1 VPDIAPTGGAQVVE
15 FRPAAAHIPPDED
28 LPAGSSKRSFPMALN
43 LTRLTL
49 LLFGLLTLLPA
60 CQSASSEAPVI
71 RLGYKR
77 FIEQAILRDLYRLL
91 LEQGGFTVDIS
102 QGDLQ
107 ETAIL
112 HSALLSGTI
121 DIYPEYTGTALQ
133 VVLDQPKDNDAE
145 RVAATVAAMYRSQFN
160 LIWLQRAP
168 LNNTWAIAMSPA
180 LAGKYGITTIS
191 DFVAHASQFSLV
203 GPPDFQSNPDAM
215 PAMKQVYGEF
225 TLKRYSAVHPN
236 ERYQTFISNRND
248 AVVAFSTDGELN
260 AYNLML
266 LEDDRQLF
274 APYQVAPVVRGD
286 VLEQYPQI
294 RTILDPLAPLL
305 TDTTMQRLNNEVSGK
320 HRPSAYVAREFLIQ
334 AGLLKPTQ

>member
-1 VPDIAPTGGAQVVE
+1 
-15 FRPAAAHIPPDED
+15 
-28 LPAGSSKRSFPMALN
+28 MALKV
-43 LTRLTL
+43 TRLAL
-49 LLFGLLTLLPA
+49 VLFGLLTLLPA
-60 CQSASSEAPVI
+60 CQSASNAAPAL

-77 FIEQAILRDLYRLL
+77 FTEQAILRDLYRLL
-91 LEQGGFTVDIS
+91 LEQGGFAVDIS

-121 DIYPEYTGTALQ
+121 DLYPEYTGTALQ
-133 VVLDQPKDNDAE
+133 VVLNQPRDNDAE
-145 RVAATVAAMYRSQFN
+145 RVAATVASMYQARFK
-160 LIWLQRAP
+160 LVWLQRAP

-203 GPPDFQSNPDAM
+203 GPPDFQSNPDAL
-215 PAMKQVYGEF
+215 PAMKQVYGDF
-225 TLKRYSAVHPN
+225 TLKHYSAVHPN

-260 AYNLML
+260 AYNLMV
-266 LEDDRQLF
+266 LEDDLHLF
-274 APYQVAPVVRGD
+274 APYQVAPVVRQD
-286 VLEQYPQI
+286 VLEKYPRIQ
-294 RTILDPLAPLL
+294 TILDPLAPLL

-320 HRPSAYVAREFLIQ
+320 HRASIDVAREFLTQ
-334 AGLLKPTQ
+334 AGLLKPAP